1 MPASPHP
8 PEVWVITGGI
18 ATGKSTAGAFLR
30 ARLPEAA
37 WFDADR
43 SVAGLLATAEI
54 AAKLCEV
61 FGTRIINRLHG
72 TVDRAALRDLILADS
87 QARGEL
93 EGILHP
99 RVRHEFAQALK
110 GCQSAGVRH
119 LIADVPLFFEAGRS
133 YPAHRVVVVAVSAAT
148 QRLRLAARS
157 HWPAAAIEG
166 MLAAQ
171 WPILDK
177 VAQADAVW
185 WNEGPLEVL
194 RRQIQRSCES
204 WATPEPHF
212 WRLVN
217 RSPKPNHPRSKTED
231 R

>member
-1 MPASPHP
+1 MPASPHR

-18 ATGKSTAGAFLR
+18 ATGKSTAGAILR

-37 WFDADR
+37 WFDADC
-43 SVAGLLATAEI
+43 SVAELLATVEIAEI
-54 AAKLCEV
+54 LRAA
-61 FGTRIINRLHG
+61 FGTPIINRSDG
-72 TVDRAALRDLILADS
+72 TVDRAALRDLIVADS

-99 RVRHEFAQALK
+99 RVRQEFAKLLA
-110 GCQSAGVRH
+110 GCQGSGVRR
-119 LIADVPLFFEAGRS
+119 LIADVPLFYETGLS

-157 HWPAAAIEG
+157 QSPAAVIEG

-177 VAQADAVW
+177 VAKADAVW

-194 RRQIQRSCES
+194 RRQIERSCES
-204 WATPEPHF
+204 WAA
-212 WRLVN
+212 
-217 RSPKPNHPRSKTED
+217 PRPPL
-231 R
+231 